1 MSDARL
7 DENGRYSMTGLLD
20 SDGATITRVTADP
33 TNHGLSADDN
43 TTGSDNGG
51 DYAHLDDNYRP
62 TMYALSSADGTTRVS
77 LYVDST
83 GHLLI
88 DSS

>member
-1 MSDARL
+1 MADAQL

-20 SDGATITRVTADP
+20 SDGSTITRVTADP
-33 TNHGLSADDN
+33 TSHALSVDDD

-51 DYAHLDDNYRP
+51 SYAHLDDNYRP
-62 TMYALSSADGTTRVS
+62 TTYALSSADGVTKVA